1 MNIVLNKAMRKY
13 VIEWILRVASSMV
26 KWENILIEQLSSS
39 FESRIKPPIVEVDS
53 VFRFLPITASFFLHF
68 FVIVIDS
75 DRSIANGFQHKWL

>member
-1 MNIVLNKAMRKY
+1 MRKY
-13 VIEWILRVASSMV
+13 VIEWILRVASMV

-39 FESRIKPPIVEVDS
+39 FESRIKPPIFEVDS
-53 VFRFLPITASFFLHF
+53 VFRFLPITAYF